1 MSTPRVFISYSH
13 KDPDSNWI
21 TEFVSALQKQ
31 NVDVWFDKA
40 KPRPGDSWHEALEK
54 GLRESD
60 AIVVLLSPSNAA
72 NPNIFF
78 EFGLAIGTGKR
89 LIPVID
95 EQVDPAAIPS
105 EVRTRRYLIKRSPD
119 ETAQQVAS
127 AVKAA

>member
-21 TEFVSALQKQ
+21 SEFVNALQKQ

-40 KPRPGDSWHEALEK
+40 KIQLGESLRDALEK

-60 AIVVLLSPSNAA
+60 AIVVLLSPNNAR

-78 EFGLAIGTGKR
+78 ELGVALGTGKK
-89 LIPVID
+89 LITVVD
-95 EQVDPAAIPS
+95 EHLDPAAIPF

-127 AVKAA
+127 AIKAD